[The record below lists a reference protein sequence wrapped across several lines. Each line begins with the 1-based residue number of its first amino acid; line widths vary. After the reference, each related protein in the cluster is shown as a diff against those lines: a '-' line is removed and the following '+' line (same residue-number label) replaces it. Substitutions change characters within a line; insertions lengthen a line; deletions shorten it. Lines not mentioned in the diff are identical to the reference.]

1 MLFSNRITNLTHF
14 FAILALCFAQTTWAS
29 TCKKPCSK
37 NVFDVLKN
45 ASDTI
50 SDNINITKKLQ
61 KTNPEKFQATIEKT
75 TQEVLLPI
83 IDVDNMIKHIIG
95 RYHWKMASKSEQE
108 RFYKLFEQILLKEYT
123 VFLLQTHDSRISF
136 RKSRVAKDQ
145 EYVTINAS
153 ADIGEDKPVKI
164 VFYTRC
170 TCEAPSKW
178 QVIDITVD
186 NMSYLDQY
194 RLKYAATV
202 RNKGLRGLNN
212 KLEDNINT

>member
-1 MLFSNRITNLTHF
+1 MLFSNHSNFCTRLLLIAT
-14 FAILALCFAQTTWAS
+14 LCLAQTMWGNDCQT
-29 TCKKPCSK
+29 PCSES
-37 NVFDVLKN
+37 VQSVLKN

-50 SDNINITKKLQ
+50 TDNIKSSKKLRE
-61 KTNPEKFQATIEKT
+61 TNPKKFHATIEKT
-75 TQEVLLPI
+75 TQDVLLPI

-108 RFYKLFEQILLKEYT
+108 RFYKLFEQVLLKEYT
-123 VFLLQTHDSRISF
+123 VFLLQTHDSKIVF
-136 RKSRVAKDQ
+136 QKSRTSKDQ
-145 EYVTINAS
+145 EYVNINAS
-153 ADIGEDKPVKI
+153 ANMGNDKAINI

-170 TCEAPSKW
+170 TCQSPAKW

-212 KLEDNINT
+212 KLEDSIKA

>member
-1 MLFSNRITNLTHF
+1 MQRLFFIFLSLYALSGQLA
-14 FAILALCFAQTTWAS
+14 FAACEQ
-29 TCKKPCSK
+29 PCTES
-37 NVFDVLKN
+37 VIDVLQN

-50 SDNINITKKLQ
+50 TNNIKTTKSLQ
-61 KTNPEKFQATIEKT
+61 KSNPKKFHEDIEKT

-95 RYHWKMASKSEQE
+95 RYHWSMASKSEQE
-108 RFYKLFEQILLKEYT
+108 RFYKLFEQVLLKEYT
-123 VFLLQTHDSRISF
+123 SFLLQTHDSKISF
-136 RKSRVAKDQ
+136 KKNRSSKVD
-145 EYVTINAS
+145 EYVNINAT
-153 ADIGEDKPVKI
+153 AYMVEDKPINI

-170 TCEAPSKW
+170 TCKQPATW

-186 NMSYLDQY
+186 NLSYLDQY

-212 KLEDNINT
+212 KLEDSIN